1 MSEDKELNKWAS
13 LKKAVQYRSVVCID
27 RAIYTVLYVSYKYL
41 N

>member
-27 RAIYTVLYVSYKYL
+27 RPIVQYTYL
-41 N
+41 